1 MGNFL
6 RRRAMMTVAPE
17 PLEWD
22 VDWSFTMGLP
32 EDNGILKLEK
42 GPVSIAMEEDGLLA
56 GVLSID
62 GYVRYT
68 FPGSLD
74 ESQEGVLEVCASFV
88 SLSNKNGLR
97 MIVGNANGAG
107 QIFVNSYGFNY
118 NNGGSEGGG
127 PVLKN
132 IAPIALDRFYT
143 IRLERKDGSNRVYL
157 DGEKIYETTVNSSYY
172 STNNRVFL
180 QNSGGNYTICKL
192 KSIKFKKWS

>member
-32 EDNGILKLEK
+32 EDNGILKLKK
-42 GPVSIAMEEDGLLA
+42 GTVSIAMEEDGLLA
-56 GVLSID
+56 EALIAD
-62 GYVRYT
+62 GYVLYT

-88 SLSNKNGLR
+88 SLPNQNGFR

-172 STNNRVFL
+172 STKNRVFL
-180 QNSGGNYTICKL
+180 QNGGNHTIGKL